1 MEEDGTGQPLFPSV
15 PAPLHLLLPADG
27 ALDAVLLDFLAL
39 WCPDGSGH
47 EEAVEAMG
55 EHREV
60 SLWPPGLFLP

>member
-1 MEEDGTGQPLFPSV
+1 M
-15 PAPLHLLLPADG
+15 PAPLYLLLPADG